1 MSTHD
6 QDTKKEP
13 EKRVAGI
20 LAEYETSGAVM
31 HAAEMIRDAGYTR
44 WDVNTPFP
52 VHGMDGAMGIK
63 PTPLGWISF
72 AGGVTGGSLGLLMQ
86 WWMNGVDYPLNIAGK
101 PAFTMPT
108 SVPVA
113 YELTILLTAFAT
125 LFGMFGLN
133 RLPQLYHWAFH
144 SKRFERVTDDRF
156 FITID
161 AEDPKFNVEKTGEIL
176 EKTHPSHLEI
186 VHEILETNA
195 GGGGASLAFEALT
208 GISSPLG
215 KGSQDKEH

>member
-1 MSTHD
+1 
-6 QDTKKEP
+6 
-13 EKRVAGI
+13 
-20 LAEYETSGAVM
+20 
-31 HAAEMIRDAGYTR
+31 
-44 WDVNTPFP
+44 
-52 VHGMDGAMGIK
+52 
-63 PTPLGWISF
+63 
-72 AGGVTGGSLGLLMQ
+72 
-86 WWMNGVDYPLNIAGK
+86 MNGVDYQLNIAGK
-101 PAFTMPT
+101 PAFTLQT

-176 EKTHPSHLEI
+176 EKTHPSHMEI
-186 VHEILETNA
+186 VHEIVETS
-195 GGGGASLAFEALT
+195 GGGDGASLAFEALT

-215 KGSQDKEH
+215 KSKEH